1 MTATALEFID
11 ITDRL
16 AEIEET
22 TNDGFA
28 EIGQKMGLGSV
39 IEKTG
44 AWMVAT
50 GTASAEGINI
60 AFDLQFSKVDVK
72 TMSAFEAVDVVLVQE
87 YTKVFGD
94 RFLNR

>member
-44 AWMVAT
+44 ARLIAT

-87 YTKVFGD
+87 YAKVFGD